1 MLNSIVCCLIGT
13 SCIGGCC
20 YYGCRYC
27 NSSKEQ
33 DETINLNSPNEYGA
47 TTSNNTQRE
56 PDSQYQMG
64 RHYQFGTSIK
74 TEETA
79 IKAAQC
85 YTQSAIQGYSE
96 GQLMLA
102 KCYMNGYGV
111 PINHKEARKWVQA
124 AADNG
129 NELAKR
135 ILTVYN
141 SVPGLP
147 AGQVE
152 ITLDWEEP
160 QPHITISINTD

>member
-1 MLNSIVCCLIGT
+1 MLSSIMCCLIGT
-13 SCIGGCC
+13 SCIGCCC
-20 YYGCRYC
+20 YRYGYC
-27 NSSKEQ
+27 SCSKKQ
-33 DETINLNSPNEYGA
+33 DASINLNSPVEYGA
-47 TTSNNTQRE
+47 TTPANIQRE
-56 PDSQYQMG
+56 ADSQYQMG
-64 RHYQFGTSIK
+64 RHYQFGPSIK
-74 TEETA
+74 NEETA

-85 YTQSAIQGYSE
+85 YTQSAMQGYSE

-135 ILTVYN
+135 ILTIYN

-152 ITLDWEEP
+152 ITLDWQEP
-160 QPHITISINTD
+160 QPHITVNITT